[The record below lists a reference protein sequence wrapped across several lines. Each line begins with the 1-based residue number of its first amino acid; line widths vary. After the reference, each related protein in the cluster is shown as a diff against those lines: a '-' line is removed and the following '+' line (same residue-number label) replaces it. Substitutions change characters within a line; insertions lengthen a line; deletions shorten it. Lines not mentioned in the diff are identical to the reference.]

1 MENTFHFYAANT
13 ACALLYSYIIEHN
26 QGIWLLPVN
35 ICPDVPLTFCLAHVQ
50 FEFVDIN
57 PITLFIDEEICLD
70 RLSHASEKY
79 AGIVYVRTYG
89 CIKNSTDF
97 FTLCHRLNPKLR
109 IVDDRCLCIPEE
121 RPNMFGSDIVL
132 YSTGHCKQIDLG
144 YGGLAYTKENICM
157 PSILPCYNGTDEQ
170 AIYKEAY
177 SKGVPMDI
185 IPLGWLNIEMLSDI
199 RSYFYQIELEKLDRE
214 KQRERLNKLYNDYL
228 PADIQL
234 DIEYQNWRFNIKVP
248 TSLRQNILDVLFA
261 NKLFA
266 SNHYF
271 SANRLF
277 DYKIYK
283 YSDEL
288 SRSIINLFNDK
299 YYTEDKAV
307 KTIEIINRFI
317 SI

>member
-1 MENTFHFYAANT
+1 
-13 ACALLYSYIIEHN
+13 
-26 QGIWLLPVN
+26 
-35 ICPDVPLTFCLAHVQ
+35 
-50 FEFVDIN
+50 
-57 PITLFIDEEICLD
+57 
-70 RLSHASEKY
+70 
-79 AGIVYVRTYG
+79 
-89 CIKNSTDF
+89 
-97 FTLCHRLNPKLR
+97 
-109 IVDDRCLCIPEE
+109 
-121 RPNMFGSDIVL
+121 
-132 YSTGHCKQIDLG
+132 
-144 YGGLAYTKENICM
+144 M

-283 YSDEL
+283 HSDEL
-288 SRSIINLFNDK
+288 SKSIINLFNDK

>member
-1 MENTFHFYAANT
+1 M
-13 ACALLYSYIIEHN
+13 CIR
-26 QGIWLLPVN
+26 
-35 ICPDVPLTFCLAHVQ
+35 
-50 FEFVDIN
+50 
-57 PITLFIDEEICLD
+57 D
-70 RLSHASEKY
+70 R
-79 AGIVYVRTYG
+79 
-89 CIKNSTDF
+89 
-97 FTLCHRLNPKLR
+97 
-109 IVDDRCLCIPEE
+109 
-121 RPNMFGSDIVL
+121 

-283 YSDEL
+283 HSDEL
-288 SRSIINLFNDK
+288 SKSIINLFNDK